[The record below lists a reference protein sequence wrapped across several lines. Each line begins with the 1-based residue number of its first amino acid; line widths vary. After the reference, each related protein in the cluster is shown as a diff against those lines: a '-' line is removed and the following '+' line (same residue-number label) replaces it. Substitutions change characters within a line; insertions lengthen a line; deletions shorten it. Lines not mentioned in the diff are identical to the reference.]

1 MSILL
6 LSNEDVTVCGVSNWD
21 FLSLY
26 VGVSAHQWAT
36 LTHGHNLTYI
46 VSFRLVESTDEC
58 AVVSPLRLV
67 PEMWV
72 TYLRLGRVV

>member
-6 LSNEDVTVCGVSNWD
+6 LRNEDVMVCGVSHWD

-26 VGVSAHQWAT
+26 VGVSVRQWAT

-46 VSFRLVESTDEC
+46 VSFRLVEST
-58 AVVSPLRLV
+58 VL
-67 PEMWV
+67 EMWV